1 MPFHQK
7 STLEKW
13 IEKPFEKPCLTTP
26 NNSPKKQILLV
37 DDTLENLKLV
47 TTFLNQY
54 EFEVLTAKSG
64 THALKILENASP
76 DLILLDVMMP
86 EIDGFET
93 CRRLKDWENT
103 KDIPVIFMTAIA
115 DFANP
120 ESKVKG
126 LTLGEVDYISKPI
139 QLDEV
144 LARIRTHLQLRALTQ
159 QLQKQNDLLESIFNE
174 SADAIFLVNIESG
187 LIAECN
193 RRAVELFEANSKDE
207 LLNIEGQTLQKEPFQ
222 TEELSLILDEI
233 DIKGFWSR
241 EIEYVTKK
249 GNLFWGNIAV
259 KQIYV
264 AGQKMNLVR
273 VTDIS
278 DAYRQAAQRKQAEEE
293 LRQSEMREREKATQ
307 LELTLKELK
316 CTQARLIQA
325 EKMSSLGR
333 MVAGV
338 AHELNNPVS
347 FIYGNLTP
355 TRNYF
360 QDLNHLIELYQQTY
374 PNPTPQIQNL
384 VEEIDLEFLLS
395 DWQQLVNSMQL
406 GAERIEQIVL
416 SLKNFSRLDESELK
430 LVDIHEGLDNTL
442 LILQHRLRA
451 EGTRPEIKVIKNY
464 SQLPLVACYASQ
476 LNQVFMNL
484 LDNAIDALES
494 QPEPQVISIS
504 TSMLTQ
510 EYPNSTSQF
519 VVIRIADNG
528 LGMSEE
534 VCQHIFD
541 PFFTTKPVGSGPG
554 LGLSISHQIVVEK
567 HLGYIS
573 CVSAPGQG
581 TEMIVEI
588 PVNLAAPSA
597 KLDFGQ
603 KRICSQ

>member
-13 IEKPFEKPCLTTP
+13 IEKPFEKHCLTTP

-126 LTLGEVDYISKPI
+126 LTLGAVDYISKPI

-144 LARIRTHLQLRALTQ
+144 LARIRNHLQLRALTQ

-193 RRAVELFEANSKDE
+193 RRAVELVEANSKDE

-222 TEELSLILDEI
+222 PEELSLILDEI

-347 FIYGNLTP
+347 FIYVNLTP
-355 TRNYF
+355 TREYF
-360 QDLNHLIELYQQTY
+360 KDLNRLIELYQQTY
-374 PNPTPQIQNL
+374 PNPPPEIQKF
-384 VEEIDLEFLLS
+384 VEEIDLELLID
-395 DWQQLVNSMQL
+395 DWQQLINSMQL
-406 GAERIEQIVL
+406 GTERIEQIVL

-430 LVDIHEGLDNTL
+430 LVDIHEGIDNTL

-451 EGTRPEIKVIKNY
+451 QGTRPEIQVIKNY
-464 SQLPLVACYASQ
+464 SQLPFVACYASQ

-484 LDNAIDALES
+484 LDNACDALEP
-494 QPEPQVISIS
+494 QPEPRVITIRTEMGSGEWRVGNGEKS
-504 TSMLTQ
+504 SPTSYSLLPT
-510 EYPNSTSQF
+510 PS

-534 VCQHIFD
+534 VCQQIFD
-541 PFFTTKPVGSGPG
+541 PFFTTKPVGRGTG
-554 LGLSISHQIVVEK
+554 LGLAISHQIVVEK
-567 HLGYIS
+567 HKGYINCHS
-573 CVSAPGQG
+573 TPGQG
-581 TEMIVEI
+581 TELIVEI
-588 PVNLAAPSA
+588 PVRL
-597 KLDFGQ
+597 
-603 KRICSQ
+603 